1 MSSSLESRICAI
13 YHQICF
19 ALTNTLYGMN
29 QTLLSCHCL
38 QVVLETSSLRLLF
51 LFFEILIDSCI
62 RIKLGTLV
70 TKLQFGAAVLSANQ
84 SIMPAAF
91 CQAA

>member
-38 QVVLETSSLRLLF
+38 QVVLETFSLRLLF